1 MTNSEPV
8 ARPTDEPAHT
18 PGPWRLKRD
27 ANREE
32 YSVNVPPKDPG
43 AVGYLQIASLNF
55 GFDEPFESQQHANAR
70 LIAAAPDLLAALKKI
85 VSDGDYTAPEGMKRI
100 AQEAIDKAEG
110 RS

>member
-1 MTNSEPV
+1 MSDSV
-8 ARPTDEPAHT
+8 VRSTDEPAHT

-70 LIAAAPDLLAALKKI
+70 LIAAAPDLLAALKAMM
-85 VSDGDYTAPEGMKRI
+85 SYYDTPSAPWALLDPARAAI
-100 AQEAIDKAEG
+100 ARAEG